1 VRQVAAVILAAGE
14 AKRFRR
20 SPDETK
26 LVAELEG
33 KPIVRHVAEAVLAS
47 RAHPVLL
54 VSGHAHEQVASALDG
69 LLLERIYNRDP
80 GAGLSASLKLAI
92 AALPDTV
99 RGAVILLGDMPRIA
113 PHLIDRLIDAFDVA
127 PVEPLAVVPVR
138 GGRRGNPAL
147 IGRGLFA
154 AVGML
159 EGDKGARDLIAAARE
174 NILELPVGD
183 SATEIDIDTRENLR
197 RHCHVDESA
206 RLAHAAATA

>member
-1 VRQVAAVILAAGE
+1 VRQVAAIILAAGE

-20 SPDETK
+20 SATETK

-33 KPIVRHVAEAVLAS
+33 KAIVRHVAEAALAS

-54 VSGHAHEQVASALDG
+54 VTGHAHAQVLGALDG
-69 LLLERIYNRDP
+69 LLLERIHNRNP

-99 RGAVILLGDMPRIA
+99 RGAVILLGDMPRIGA
-113 PHLIDRLIDAFDVA
+113 SLIDRLIDAFDAA
-127 PVEPLAVVPVR
+127 PAEPLAVVPVQA
-138 GGRRGNPAL
+138 GRRGNPAL

-159 EGDKGARDLIAAARE
+159 EGDKGARDLIAAARK
-174 NILELPVGD
+174 NILELTDADP
-183 SATEIDIDTRENLR
+183 ATEIDIDTREDLR
-197 RHCHVDESA
+197 RQSHVAE
-206 RLAHAAATA
+206 

>member
-26 LVAELEG
+26 LIAELDG
-33 KPIVRHVAEAVLAS
+33 KPIVRHVAEAALAS

-54 VSGHAHEQVASALDG
+54 VTGHAHAQVLGALDG
-69 LLLERIYNRDP
+69 LMLERTHNRDP
-80 GAGLSASLKLAI
+80 GAGLSASLKLAVR
-92 AALPDTV
+92 ALPNTA

-113 PHLIDRLIDAFDVA
+113 PSLIDRLIDAFDAA

-154 AVGML
+154 AVRML
-159 EGDKGARDLIAAARE
+159 EGDKGARDLIAATRE
-174 NILELPVGD
+174 NILELTAGD
-183 SATEIDIDTRENLR
+183 LATEIDIDTREDLR
-197 RHCHVDESA
+197 RCHVTE
-206 RLAHAAATA
+206 

>member
-26 LVAELEG
+26 LIAELDG
-33 KPIVRHVAEAVLAS
+33 KPIVRHVAEAALAS

-54 VSGHAHEQVASALDG
+54 VTGHAHAQVLGALDG
-69 LLLERIYNRDP
+69 LMVERIHNHDP
-80 GAGLSASLKLAI
+80 GAGLPTSLKLAVC
-92 AALPDTV
+92 ALPSTAC
-99 RGAVILLGDMPRIA
+99 GAVILLGDMPRIA
-113 PHLIDRLIDAFDVA
+113 PNLIDRLIDAFGA
-127 PVEPLAVVPVR
+127 AQVEPLAVVPVR

-147 IGRGLFA
+147 IGRSLFA
-154 AVGML
+154 AIRML

-183 SATEIDIDTRENLR
+183 SAIEIDIDSREDLR
-197 RHCHVDESA
+197 RHCYVA
-206 RLAHAAATA
+206 K

>member
-26 LVAELEG
+26 LVAELDG
-33 KPIVRHVAEAVLAS
+33 KPIVRHVAEAALAS
-47 RAHPVLL
+47 RAHPVL
-54 VSGHAHEQVASALDG
+54 VVTGHAHEQVSSALEG
-69 LLLERIYNRDP
+69 LKLKRIHNRDP
-80 GAGLSASLKLAI
+80 GAGLAASLKLAVRT
-92 AALPDTV
+92 LPSTA

-113 PHLIDRLIDAFDVA
+113 PSLIDRLIDAFDAA

-154 AVGML
+154 AVRML
-159 EGDKGARDLIAAARE
+159 EGDKGARDLIAARKG
-174 NILELPVGD
+174 ILELPAAD
-183 SATEIDIDTRENLR
+183 SAIEIDVDTWEDLR
-197 RHCHVDESA
+197 RHRHVAE
-206 RLAHAAATA
+206 

>member
-26 LVAELEG
+26 LVAELDG
-33 KPIVRHVAEAVLAS
+33 KPIVRHVAEAALAS

-54 VSGHAHEQVASALDG
+54 ATGHAHEQVSGVLDG
-69 LLLERIYNRDP
+69 LILERIHNHAP
-80 GAGLSASLKLAI
+80 GAGLSASLKLAVG
-92 AALPDTV
+92 AVPSTA

-113 PHLIDRLIDAFDVA
+113 PSLIDRLIDAFDAA
-127 PVEPLAVVPVR
+127 PAEPLAVVPVR

-154 AVGML
+154 AVRML
-159 EGDKGARDLIAAARE
+159 DGDKGARDLIAAARE
-174 NILELPVGD
+174 NIIELTVGD
-183 SATEIDIDTRENLR
+183 SAIEIDIDTREDLR
-197 RHCHVDESA
+197 RHCHFAE
-206 RLAHAAATA
+206 

>member
-26 LVAELEG
+26 LVAELDG
-33 KPIVRHVAEAVLAS
+33 KGIVRHVAEAALAS

-54 VSGHAHEQVASALDG
+54 VAGHAHEQVLGALDG
-69 LLLERIYNRDP
+69 LMLERIHNRDP
-80 GAGLSASLKLAI
+80 GAGLSASLKLAVR
-92 AALPDTV
+92 ALPSTA

-113 PHLIDRLIDAFDVA
+113 PSLIDRLIDAFDAA
-127 PVEPLAVVPVR
+127 PVEPLAMVPVR

-154 AVGML
+154 AVRML
-159 EGDKGARDLIAAARE
+159 EGDTGARDLIAAARE
-174 NILELPVGD
+174 NILELTVGD
-183 SATEIDIDTRENLR
+183 SAIEIDVDTWEDLR
-197 RHCHVDESA
+197 RHCHIAE
-206 RLAHAAATA
+206 

>member
-33 KPIVRHVAEAVLAS
+33 KPIVRHVAEAALAS
-47 RAHPVLL
+47 RARPVLL
-54 VSGHAHEQVASALDG
+54 VTGHAHAQVLGALDG
-69 LLLERIYNRDP
+69 LLLERIHNPDP
-80 GAGLSASLKLAI
+80 GAGLSASLKLAVC
-92 AALPDTV
+92 ALASTA

-113 PHLIDRLIDAFDVA
+113 PSLIDRLIDAFDAA

-138 GGRRGNPAL
+138 GRRRGNPAL
-147 IGRGLFA
+147 LGRGLFA
-154 AVGML
+154 AVRTL
-159 EGDKGARDLIAAARE
+159 QGDNGARDLIGEARE

-183 SATEIDIDTRENLR
+183 SAIEIDVDTWEDLR
-197 RHCHVDESA
+197 RHCHVAE
-206 RLAHAAATA
+206 